1 MGCEGLSSFEVS
13 LEVGEG
19 GSGGGSSITPPHSK
33 LKNHFT
39 AVTSNGGGVSIIPPH
54 PKLRSYFTVHGHFN
68 HKEQGRGEGGVNLN
82 YASTPHSSLLQ
93 S

>member
-13 LEVGEG
+13 LEVGGG

-39 AVTSNGGGVSIIPPH
+39 AVTSNGGGSPLSLPTLSYGAILLYMGTSITRN
-54 PKLRSYFTVHGHFN
+54 KG
-68 HKEQGRGEGGVNLN
+68 EGRGGVNLN